1 MMYIELK
8 FEFGLANW
16 DEISTQDENFNFSK

>member
-16 DEISTQDENFNFSK
+16 DEISTQDENFNSSK